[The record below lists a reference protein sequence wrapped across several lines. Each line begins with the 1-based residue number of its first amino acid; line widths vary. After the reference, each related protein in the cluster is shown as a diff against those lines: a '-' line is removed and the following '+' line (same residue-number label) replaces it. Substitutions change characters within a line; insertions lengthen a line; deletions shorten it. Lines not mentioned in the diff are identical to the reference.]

1 MAARRVVPLSSFVSP
16 HAYYSHLCKSKNAIH
31 LFRHCFFSSNSG
43 NACIAVEH
51 HRSNQKTIPRS
62 SRDHNDKFA
71 TPAKHASKA
80 SFTSD
85 MKLVDDL
92 LERTFSL
99 INQPRNQTNL
109 VAFSG
114 GVDSSLVAYIVHHIS
129 DPMPNVNAMAVLGIS
144 PAVPE
149 EQIKMAHEIA
159 SCVGIELVQVH
170 TEESTDPIY
179 IKNAGQACFACKTHL
194 YQALLAVAT
203 TATNSF
209 PTTTTTLFNGT
220 NADDKLDKTR
230 VGLVAATNYQVQ
242 SPLEY
247 LTKEEVR
254 RASRAV
260 GLPNWN
266 YAASPCLRSR
276 LALGVE
282 ATSHHLKLIERAEQF
297 VRAYLLVSILQHD
310 SIGVS
315 PETVNLR
322 VRYLANQRA
331 AIELDEHVL
340 SLSIAT
346 GIATVQNELMT
357 DSRIHDFFINELGFR
372 QYIVRP
378 FRSGSV
384 STALKLQ

>member
-1 MAARRVVPLSSFVSP
+1 MMAGGAVRLSSFASP
-16 HAYYSHLCKSKNAIH
+16 LAYYSHLSKSKYAIR
-31 LFRHCFFSSNSG
+31 LFRNCLFSSHSS
-43 NACIAVEH
+43 NACIVVEH
-51 HRSNQKTIPRS
+51 HRSSEETIPRRS
-62 SRDHNDKFA
+62 SDHNDKFA
-71 TPAKHASKA
+71 TASKHVA
-80 SFTSD
+80 KATSTSD
-85 MKLVDDL
+85 MKLVDEL
-92 LERTFSL
+92 LERTVSL
-99 INQPRNQTNL
+99 ISQQQSRTNL

-114 GVDSSLVAYIVHHIS
+114 GVDSSLVAYLVHRIS
-129 DPMPNVNAMAVLGIS
+129 DQLPNVDAMAVLGIS

-159 SCVGIELVQVH
+159 SWIGIELVQVR
-170 TEESTDPIY
+170 TEESTDLTY
-179 IKNAGQACFACKTHL
+179 IQNAGQACFACKTHL

-203 TATNSF
+203 TAANSF

-230 VGLVAATNYQVQ
+230 VGLVAAAKYQVQ
-242 SPLEY
+242 SPLEF

-266 YAASPCLRSR
+266 HAASPCLRSR

-297 VRAYLLVSILQHD
+297 VRAYLLVSILHD
-310 SIGVS
+310 SAGIS

-322 VRYLANQRA
+322 VRFLANQRA

-340 SLSIAT
+340 SLLIAT
-346 GIATVQNELMT
+346 RIATVQNELST

-384 STALKLQ
+384 STALKVQ